1 MGSPIEYAIP
11 VVDAHQYPVNK
22 VGGKSKNISLCF
34 RENFRVPEGFAIT
47 TDSYF
52 AYLRTNKLAEAIDK
66 ELVRKNPDEMRWE
79 EIWDSALR
87 IRHAFSKGILPV
99 DIERQFLKAL
109 SQWPDDTTFAVRSS
123 SPDEDSKE
131 FSFAGVH
138 ESYIN
143 VVGSKQVIEKI
154 KLVWASLWSD
164 RALLYRKEKGLNST
178 TSSMAVLVQKMEHR
192 DVSGLAF
199 TMDPSNSDEDHI
211 IVEAIKGTLNL
222 LVDNKKAPERFKINK
237 KSGELV
243 ESKKNYKTL
252 TPDSIT
258 ELYNSALKL
267 EDSFGE
273 PVDIEWTGTQEEF
286 TVLQVRP
293 ITVFKKD
300 EDEDRQWYLTLTPS
314 GQNLIDLAEKV
325 ESVLIPQLKM
335 DGEMFAVKEP
345 SSFGTQDLIE
355 ELGKRGEKYAH
366 WAKIYWDDFIPFA
379 NGIRN
384 FGSFYNDLVQPSDP
398 YEFISLLKTG
408 ELMAQK
414 RDSHMLTL
422 ADTLRQSPKV
432 KSELDALL
440 ENDIAGQD
448 ILDKMKPS
456 DFKDKFQ
463 GFLND
468 EMDVSYDN
476 TSLKSAPEVSLRV
489 ISSLAKAAN
498 NNLFDKEGIEDKE
511 SADSTE
517 SLKEKYFNIAKEED
531 NLDVAQQWL
540 RIGQV
545 SWRLRDDDNILLGKI
560 ENQLLIFIMEGLKRL
575 YERGKTKSLPGT
587 FDIKK
592 WQDVYKAMV
601 EDSELEL
608 ASVDEIQKEKAT
620 DSSSTSKEKARQL
633 VGQPSS
639 PGVYTGKARVINSI
653 ADFKGVEKGEILVFD
668 SVQPQMTFIISLA
681 GAIIERRGGMLV
693 HSSIIAREMKIPAV
707 NGVPKAT
714 SLIHTGDM
722 VTVNGDMGIITIG
735 KPEFEIEFL

>member
-1 MGSPIEYAIP
+1 MGSRIEYAIP
-11 VVDAHQYPVNK
+11 VMAAHEYPVNK
-22 VGGKSKNISLCF
+22 VGGKSKNISLCY
-34 RENFRVPEGFAIT
+34 REKFRVPEGFAIT

-52 AYLRTNKLAEAIDK
+52 EFSATNKLAEVIDK
-66 ELVRKNPDEMRWE
+66 ELVRKKTEEMRWE

-87 IRHAFSKGILPV
+87 IRHAFTKGILPQAM
-99 DIERQFLKAL
+99 ETQFLDYL
-109 SQWPDDTTFAVRSS
+109 SQWPENTKFAVRSS

-138 ESYIN
+138 ESYVN
-143 VVGSKQVIEKI
+143 VVGSKQVLEKI

-164 RALLYRKEKGLNST
+164 RVLLYRKEKGLNSA

-199 TMDPSNSDEDHI
+199 TMDPSNNDDEHI

-222 LVDNKKAPERFKINK
+222 LVDNKKEPERFKLNK
-237 KSGELV
+237 ESGKVV
-243 ESKKNYKTL
+243 EAKKNYKTL
-252 TPDSIT
+252 TPDSINT
-258 ELYNSALKL
+258 LYNNALQL
-267 EDSFGE
+267 EDAFGE
-273 PVDIEWTGTQEEF
+273 PVDIEWTGIQEEF

-325 ESVLIPQLKM
+325 EGVLIPQLKM
-335 DGEMFAVKEP
+335 DGEIFAGKEP
-345 SSFGTQDLIE
+345 SNFETQDLIE
-355 ELGKRGEKYAH
+355 ELGKRGEKYSQ
-366 WAKIYWDDFIPFA
+366 WTKIYWDDFIPFA

-398 YEFISLLKTG
+398 YEFIRLLKTG

-422 ADTLRQSPKV
+422 ADTLRQTPKV

-440 ENDIAGQD
+440 KNDISGQE
-448 ILDKMKPS
+448 LLNQMKPS
-456 DFKDKFQ
+456 DFKNKFQ
-463 GFLND
+463 DFLSD

-476 TSLKSAPEVSLRV
+476 TSLKAAPEVSLRV
-489 ISSLAKAAN
+489 ISSLAEVTEKNISENEAMEDQGDMDLLKKKYFKIAQGE
-498 NNLFDKEGIEDKE
+498 NNLDP
-511 SADSTE
+511 
-517 SLKEKYFNIAKEED
+517 
-531 NLDVAQQWL
+531 AQQWL

-560 ENQLLIFIMEGLKRL
+560 ENQLLLFIMEALKRL
-575 YERGKTKSLPGT
+575 YEAGKIKRLPET
-587 FDIKK
+587 FDITK
-592 WQDVYKAMV
+592 WQDVYKAMNEDTQLEIPQV
-601 EDSELEL
+601 EEK
-608 ASVDEIQKEKAT
+608 QKEKAT
-620 DSSSTSKEKARQL
+620 GADTTNKEKARQL

>member
-11 VVDAHQYPVNK
+11 VIDAHKYPVNK
-22 VGGKSKNISLCF
+22 VGGKSKNISLCYK
-34 RENFRVPEGFAIT
+34 ENFRVPEGFAIT

-52 AYLRTNKLAEAIDK
+52 EFLTSNKLTEAIDK
-66 ELVRKNPDEMRWE
+66 ELVRKKTDEMRWE

-87 IRHAFSKGILPV
+87 IRHAFSKGTLPE
-99 DIERQFLKAL
+99 DLENQFLEAL
-109 SQWPDDTTFAVRSS
+109 SQWPEDTMFAVRSS

-164 RALLYRKEKGLNST
+164 RALLYRKEKGLNSA

-199 TMDPSNSDEDHI
+199 TMDPSNSDDEHI

-252 TPDSIT
+252 TPDSINN
-258 ELYNSALKL
+258 LYNSALKL

-273 PVDIEWTGTQEEF
+273 PVDIEWTGIQEEF

-325 ESVLIPQLKM
+325 ESVLIPQLKL
-335 DGEMFAVKEP
+335 DGEMFVGKEP

-355 ELGKRGEKYAH
+355 ELKKRGEKYSQ
-366 WAKIYWDDFIPFA
+366 WTKIYWDDFIPFA

-398 YEFISLLKTG
+398 YEFINLLKTG
-408 ELMAQK
+408 DLMAQK
-414 RDSHMLTL
+414 RDSHMANL
-422 ADTLRQSPKV
+422 ADNLRKSPEV
-432 KSELDALL
+432 KNEVDALL
-440 ENDIAGQD
+440 KNDISGQE
-448 ILDKMKPS
+448 LLNQMKQS
-456 DFKDKFQ
+456 GFKKEFQ
-463 GFLND
+463 AFLND

-489 ISSLAKAAN
+489 ISSLSELAERSPTKN
-498 NNLFDKEGIEDKE
+498 ELDKDQRGL
-511 SADSTE
+511 E
-517 SLKEKYFNIAKEED
+517 SLKEKYFKIAQEEN

-560 ENQLLIFIMEGLKRL
+560 ENQILVFIMEGLKRL
-575 YERGKTKSLPGT
+575 REEGKIKSLPGT
-587 FDIKK
+587 FDITK
-592 WQDVYKAMV
+592 WQDVYKALK
-601 EDSELEL
+601 DGSDLEL
-608 ASVDEIQKEKAT
+608 PQIDESQEEKTT
-620 DSSSTSKEKARQL
+620 DSSTPSKEKARQL

-639 PGVYTGKARVINSI
+639 PGVYTGKARVVNSI

>member
-1 MGSPIEYAIP
+1 
-11 VVDAHQYPVNK
+11 
-22 VGGKSKNISLCF
+22 
-34 RENFRVPEGFAIT
+34 
-47 TDSYF
+47 
-52 AYLRTNKLAEAIDK
+52 
-66 ELVRKNPDEMRWE
+66 
-79 EIWDSALR
+79 
-87 IRHAFSKGILPV
+87 
-99 DIERQFLKAL
+99 
-109 SQWPDDTTFAVRSS
+109 
-123 SPDEDSKE
+123 
-131 FSFAGVH
+131 
-138 ESYIN
+138 
-143 VVGSKQVIEKI
+143 
-154 KLVWASLWSD
+154 
-164 RALLYRKEKGLNST
+164 
-178 TSSMAVLVQKMEHR
+178 MAVLVQKMEHR

-222 LVDNKKAPERFKINK
+222 LVDNKKAPERFRINK

-258 ELYNSALKL
+258 DLYNSALKL

-273 PVDIEWTGTQEEF
+273 PVDIEWTGIQEEF

-325 ESVLIPQLKM
+325 ESVLIPQLKL
-335 DGEMFAVKEP
+335 DGEMFVGKEP

-355 ELGKRGEKYAH
+355 ELKKRGEKYSQ
-366 WAKIYWDDFIPFA
+366 WTKIYWDDFIPFA

-398 YEFISLLKTG
+398 YEFINLLKTG
-408 ELMAQK
+408 DLMAQK
-414 RDSHMLTL
+414 RDSHMANL
-422 ADTLRQSPKV
+422 ADNLRKSPEV
-432 KSELDALL
+432 KNEVDALL
-440 ENDIAGQD
+440 KNDISGQE
-448 ILDKMKPS
+448 LLNQMKQS
-456 DFKDKFQ
+456 GFKKEFQ
-463 GFLND
+463 AFLND

-489 ISSLAKAAN
+489 ISSLSELAERSPTKN
-498 NNLFDKEGIEDKE
+498 ELDKDQRGL
-511 SADSTE
+511 E
-517 SLKEKYFNIAKEED
+517 SLKEKYFKIAQEEN

-560 ENQLLIFIMEGLKRL
+560 ENQILVFIMEGLKRL
-575 YERGKTKSLPGT
+575 REEGKIKSLPGT
-587 FDIKK
+587 FDITK
-592 WQDVYKAMV
+592 WQDVYKALK
-601 EDSELEL
+601 DGSDLEL
-608 ASVDEIQKEKAT
+608 PQIDESQEEKTT
-620 DSSSTSKEKARQL
+620 DSSTPSKEKARQL

-639 PGVYTGKARVINSI
+639 PGVYTGKARVVNSI

>member
-11 VVDAHQYPVNK
+11 VIDAHKYPVNK
-22 VGGKSKNISLCF
+22 VGGKSKNISLCYK
-34 RENFRVPEGFAIT
+34 ENFRVPEGFAIT

-52 AYLRTNKLAEAIDK
+52 EFLTSNKLTEAIDK
-66 ELVRKNPDEMRWE
+66 ELVRKKTDEMRWE

-87 IRHAFSKGILPV
+87 IRHAFSKGTLPE
-99 DIERQFLKAL
+99 DLENQFLEAL
-109 SQWPDDTTFAVRSS
+109 SQWPEDTMFAVRSS

-164 RALLYRKEKGLNST
+164 RALLYRKEKGLNSA

-199 TMDPSNSDEDHI
+199 TMDPSNSDEEHI

-252 TPDSIT
+252 TPDSINN
-258 ELYNSALKL
+258 LYNSALKL

-273 PVDIEWTGTQEEF
+273 PVDIEWTGIQEEF

-325 ESVLIPQLKM
+325 ESVLIPQLKL
-335 DGEMFAVKEP
+335 DGEMFVGKEP

-355 ELGKRGEKYAH
+355 ELKKRGEKYSQ
-366 WAKIYWDDFIPFA
+366 WTKIYWDDFIPFA

-398 YEFISLLKTG
+398 YEFINLLKTG
-408 ELMAQK
+408 DLMAQK
-414 RDSHMLTL
+414 RDSHMANL
-422 ADTLRQSPKV
+422 ADNLRKSPEV
-432 KSELDALL
+432 KNEVDALL
-440 ENDIAGQD
+440 KNDISGQE
-448 ILDKMKPS
+448 LLNQMKQS
-456 DFKDKFQ
+456 GFKKEFQ
-463 GFLND
+463 AFLND

-489 ISSLAKAAN
+489 ISSLSELAEK
-498 NNLFDKEGIEDKE
+498 NLPENELDKDQR
-511 SADSTE
+511 DLE
-517 SLKEKYFNIAKEED
+517 SLKEKYFKIAQEE
-531 NLDVAQQWL
+531 NNFEVAQQWL

-560 ENQLLIFIMEGLKRL
+560 ENQLLVFIMEGLKRL
-575 YERGKTKSLPGT
+575 REEGKIKSLPGT
-587 FDIKK
+587 FDITK
-592 WQDVYKAMV
+592 WQDVYKALK
-601 EDSELEL
+601 DGSDLEL
-608 ASVDEIQKEKAT
+608 PQIDESQEEKTT
-620 DSSSTSKEKARQL
+620 DSSTPSKEKARQL

-639 PGVYTGKARVINSI
+639 PGVYTGKARIINSI
-653 ADFKGVEKGEILVFD
+653 EDFKGVEKGEILVFD

>member
-11 VVDAHQYPVNK
+11 VIDAHKYPVNK
-22 VGGKSKNISLCF
+22 VGGKSKNISLCYK
-34 RENFRVPEGFAIT
+34 ENFRVPEGFAIT

-52 AYLRTNKLAEAIDK
+52 EFLTSNKLTEAIDK
-66 ELVRKNPDEMRWE
+66 ELVRKKTDEMRWE

-87 IRHAFSKGILPV
+87 IRHAFSKGTLPE
-99 DIERQFLKAL
+99 DLENQFLEAL
-109 SQWPDDTTFAVRSS
+109 SQWPEDTMFAVRSS

-164 RALLYRKEKGLNST
+164 RALLYRKEKGLNSA

-199 TMDPSNSDEDHI
+199 TMDPSNSDDEHI

-252 TPDSIT
+252 TPDSINN
-258 ELYNSALKL
+258 LYNSALKL

-273 PVDIEWTGTQEEF
+273 PVDIEWTGIQEEF

-325 ESVLIPQLKM
+325 ESVLIPQLKL
-335 DGEMFAVKEP
+335 DGEMFVGKEP

-355 ELGKRGEKYAH
+355 ELKKRGEKYSQ
-366 WAKIYWDDFIPFA
+366 WTKIYWDDFIPFA

-398 YEFISLLKTG
+398 YEFINLLKTG
-408 ELMAQK
+408 DLMAQK
-414 RDSHMLTL
+414 RDSHMANL
-422 ADTLRQSPKV
+422 ADNLRKSPEV
-432 KSELDALL
+432 KNEVDALL
-440 ENDIAGQD
+440 KNDISGQE
-448 ILDKMKPS
+448 LLNQMKQS
-456 DFKDKFQ
+456 GFKKEFQ
-463 GFLND
+463 AFLND

-489 ISSLAKAAN
+489 ISSLSELAEK
-498 NNLFDKEGIEDKE
+498 NLPENELDKDQR
-511 SADSTE
+511 DLE
-517 SLKEKYFNIAKEED
+517 SLKEKYFKIAQEE
-531 NLDVAQQWL
+531 NNFEVAQQWL

-560 ENQLLIFIMEGLKRL
+560 ENQLLVFIMEGLKRL
-575 YERGKTKSLPGT
+575 REEGKIKSLPGT
-587 FDIKK
+587 FDITK
-592 WQDVYKAMV
+592 WQDVYKALK
-601 EDSELEL
+601 DGSDLEL
-608 ASVDEIQKEKAT
+608 PQIDESQEEKTT
-620 DSSSTSKEKARQL
+620 DSSTPSKEKARQL

-639 PGVYTGKARVINSI
+639 PGVYTGKARIINSI
-653 ADFKGVEKGEILVFD
+653 EDFKGVEKGEILVFD

>member
-1 MGSPIEYAIP
+1 MGSQIEYAIP
-11 VVDAHQYPVNK
+11 VIEAHGYPVNK
-22 VGGKSKNISLCF
+22 VGGKSKNISLCYK
-34 RENFRVPEGFAIT
+34 ENFRVPEGFAIT

-52 AYLRTNKLAEAIDK
+52 EFLEANKLAEVIDK
-66 ELVRKNPDEMRWE
+66 ELVRKKTDEMRWE

-87 IRHAFSKGILPV
+87 IRHAFTKGTLPEAV
-99 DIERQFLKAL
+99 ESRFLEFL
-109 SQWPDDTTFAVRSS
+109 SQWPQDTMFAVRSS

-143 VVGSKQVIEKI
+143 VVGSKKVIEKI

-164 RALLYRKEKGLNST
+164 RALLYRKEKGLNSG
-178 TSSMAVLVQKMEHR
+178 TSAMAVLVQKMEHR

-199 TMDPSNSDEDHI
+199 TIDPSNNDHDHI

-237 KSGELV
+237 KSGEVV
-243 ESKKNYKTL
+243 EAKKNYKTL
-252 TPDSIT
+252 TADSVANI
-258 ELYNSALKL
+258 YNSALEL
-267 EDSFGE
+267 EEVFGE
-273 PVDIEWTGTQEEF
+273 PVDIEWTGIQDEF

-325 ESVLIPQLKM
+325 ERVLIPQLKA
-335 DGEMFAVKEP
+335 DGAMFAGKSPAKLEREE
-345 SSFGTQDLIE
+345 LIE
-355 ELGKRGEKYAH
+355 ELGKRGEKYSE

-398 YEFISLLKTG
+398 YEFIGLLKTG
-408 ELMAQK
+408 DLMAQK
-414 RDSHMLTL
+414 RDSHMLKL
-422 ADTLRQSPKV
+422 ADTL
-432 KSELDALL
+432 SELPDVKDEL
-440 ENDIAGQD
+440 D
-448 ILDKMKPS
+448 ILLGNEISGQTLLDQMKPS
-456 DFKDKFQ
+456 EFKSKFEN
-463 GFLND
+463 FLHD

-476 TSLKSAPEVSLRV
+476 TSLKAAPEVSLRV
-489 ISSLAKAAN
+489 ISSLAAAPEKSISKN
-498 NNLFDKEGIEDKE
+498 ESLGDNRDRDGLEDK
-511 SADSTE
+511 
-517 SLKEKYFNIAKEED
+517 YFDIAEEQND
-531 NLDVAQQWL
+531 LDVAKQWL
-540 RIGQV
+540 RIGRV
-545 SWRLRDDDNILLGKI
+545 SWRLRDDDNILLGKL
-560 ENQLLIFIMEGLKRL
+560 ENQLRIFIMEGLKRL
-575 YERGKTKSLPGT
+575 HDAGKISRLPGT
-587 FDIKK
+587 FDIEK
-592 WQDVYKAMV
+592 WQDVYKAMSEGAKIELPA
-601 EDSELEL
+601 EDKQ
-608 ASVDEIQKEKAT
+608 EIEKT
-620 DSSSTSKEKARQL
+620 DSPSSITKEKARQL

-639 PGVYTGKARVINSI
+639 PGVYAGKARVINSI
-653 ADFKGVEKGEILVFD
+653 EDFKGVEKGEILVFD

-714 SLIHTGDM
+714 TLINTGDM

>member
-11 VVDAHQYPVNK
+11 VIDAHKYPVNK
-22 VGGKSKNISLCF
+22 VGGKSKNISLCYK
-34 RENFRVPEGFAIT
+34 ENFRVPEGFAIT

-52 AYLRTNKLAEAIDK
+52 EFLTSNKLTEAIDK
-66 ELVRKNPDEMRWE
+66 ELVRKKTDEMRWE

-87 IRHAFSKGILPV
+87 IRHAFSKGTLPE
-99 DIERQFLKAL
+99 DLENQFLEAL
-109 SQWPDDTTFAVRSS
+109 SQWPEDTMFAVRSS

-164 RALLYRKEKGLNST
+164 RALLYRKEKGLNSA

-199 TMDPSNSDEDHI
+199 TMDPSNSDEEHI

-252 TPDSIT
+252 TPDSINN
-258 ELYNSALKL
+258 LYNSALKL

-273 PVDIEWTGTQEEF
+273 PVDIEWTGIQEEF

-325 ESVLIPQLKM
+325 ESVLIPQLKL
-335 DGEMFAVKEP
+335 DGEMFVGKEP

-355 ELGKRGEKYAH
+355 ELKKRGEKYSQ
-366 WAKIYWDDFIPFA
+366 WTKIYWDDFIPFA

-398 YEFISLLKTG
+398 YEFINLLKTG
-408 ELMAQK
+408 DLMAQK
-414 RDSHMLTL
+414 RDSHMANL
-422 ADTLRQSPKV
+422 ADNLRKSPEV
-432 KSELDALL
+432 KNEVDALL
-440 ENDIAGQD
+440 KNDISGQE
-448 ILDKMKPS
+448 LLNQMKQS
-456 DFKDKFQ
+456 GFKKEFQ
-463 GFLND
+463 AFLND

-489 ISSLAKAAN
+489 ISSLSELAEK
-498 NNLFDKEGIEDKE
+498 NLPENELDKDQR
-511 SADSTE
+511 DLE
-517 SLKEKYFNIAKEED
+517 SLKEKYFKIAQEE
-531 NLDVAQQWL
+531 NNFEVAQQWL

-560 ENQLLIFIMEGLKRL
+560 ENQLLVFIMEGLKRL
-575 YERGKTKSLPGT
+575 REEGKIKSLPGT
-587 FDIKK
+587 FDITK
-592 WQDVYKAMV
+592 WQDVYKAMA

-608 ASVDEIQKEKAT
+608 ASVDERQKEKAT

-639 PGVYTGKARVINSI
+639 PGVYTGKARVVNSI

>member
-11 VVDAHQYPVNK
+11 VIDAHKYPVNK
-22 VGGKSKNISLCF
+22 VGGKSKNISLCYK
-34 RENFRVPEGFAIT
+34 ENFRVPEGFAIT

-52 AYLRTNKLAEAIDK
+52 EFLTSNKLTEAIDK
-66 ELVRKNPDEMRWE
+66 ELVRKKTDEMRWE

-87 IRHAFSKGILPV
+87 IRHAFSKGTLPE
-99 DIERQFLKAL
+99 DLENQFLEAL
-109 SQWPDDTTFAVRSS
+109 SQWPEDTMFAVRSS

-164 RALLYRKEKGLNST
+164 RALLYRKEKGLNSA

-199 TMDPSNSDEDHI
+199 TMDPSNSDDEHI

-252 TPDSIT
+252 TPDSINN
-258 ELYNSALKL
+258 LYNSALKL

-273 PVDIEWTGTQEEF
+273 PVDIEWTGIQEEF

-325 ESVLIPQLKM
+325 ESVLIPQLKL
-335 DGEMFAVKEP
+335 DGEMFVGKEP

-355 ELGKRGEKYAH
+355 ELKKRGEKYSQ
-366 WAKIYWDDFIPFA
+366 WTKIYWDDFIPFA

-398 YEFISLLKTG
+398 YEFINLLKTG
-408 ELMAQK
+408 DLMAQK
-414 RDSHMLTL
+414 RDSHMANL
-422 ADTLRQSPKV
+422 ADNLRKSPEV
-432 KSELDALL
+432 KNEVDALL
-440 ENDIAGQD
+440 KNDISGQE
-448 ILDKMKPS
+448 LLNQMKQS
-456 DFKDKFQ
+456 GFKKEFQ
-463 GFLND
+463 AFLND

-489 ISSLAKAAN
+489 ISSLSELAERSPTKN
-498 NNLFDKEGIEDKE
+498 ELDKDQR
-511 SADSTE
+511 DLE
-517 SLKEKYFNIAKEED
+517 SLKEKYFKIAQEENNIE
-531 NLDVAQQWL
+531 VAQQWL

-560 ENQLLIFIMEGLKRL
+560 ENQLLVFIMEGLKRL
-575 YERGKTKSLPGT
+575 REEGKIKSLPGT
-587 FDIKK
+587 FDITK
-592 WQDVYKAMV
+592 WQDVYKALK
-601 EDSELEL
+601 DGSDLEL
-608 ASVDEIQKEKAT
+608 PQIDESQEEKTT
-620 DSSSTSKEKARQL
+620 DSSTPSKEKARQL

-639 PGVYTGKARVINSI
+639 PGVYTGKARIINSI
-653 ADFKGVEKGEILVFD
+653 EDFKGVEKGEILVFD

>member
-11 VVDAHQYPVNK
+11 VIDAHKYPVNK
-22 VGGKSKNISLCF
+22 VGGKSKNISLCYK
-34 RENFRVPEGFAIT
+34 ENFRVPEGFAIT

-52 AYLRTNKLAEAIDK
+52 EFLTSNKLTEAIDK
-66 ELVRKNPDEMRWE
+66 ELVRKKTDEMRWE

-87 IRHAFSKGILPV
+87 IRHAFSKGTLPE
-99 DIERQFLKAL
+99 DLENQFLEAL
-109 SQWPDDTTFAVRSS
+109 SQWPEDTMFAVRSS

-164 RALLYRKEKGLNST
+164 RALLYRKEKGLNSA

-199 TMDPSNSDEDHI
+199 TMDPSNSDEEHI

-252 TPDSIT
+252 TPDSINN
-258 ELYNSALKL
+258 LYNSALKL

-273 PVDIEWTGTQEEF
+273 PVDIEWTGIQEEF

-325 ESVLIPQLKM
+325 ESVLIPQLKL
-335 DGEMFAVKEP
+335 DGEMFVGKEP

-355 ELGKRGEKYAH
+355 ELKKRGEKYSQ
-366 WAKIYWDDFIPFA
+366 WTKIYWDDFIPFA

-398 YEFISLLKTG
+398 YEFINLLKTG
-408 ELMAQK
+408 DLMAQK
-414 RDSHMLTL
+414 RDSHMANL
-422 ADTLRQSPKV
+422 ADNLRKSPEV
-432 KSELDALL
+432 KNEVDALL
-440 ENDIAGQD
+440 KNDISGQE
-448 ILDKMKPS
+448 LLNQMKQS
-456 DFKDKFQ
+456 GFKKEFQ
-463 GFLND
+463 AFLND

-489 ISSLAKAAN
+489 ISSLSELAEK
-498 NNLFDKEGIEDKE
+498 NLPENELDKDQR
-511 SADSTE
+511 DLE
-517 SLKEKYFNIAKEED
+517 SLKEKYFKIAQEE
-531 NLDVAQQWL
+531 NNFEVAQQWL

-560 ENQLLIFIMEGLKRL
+560 ENQLLVFIMEGLKRL
-575 YERGKTKSLPGT
+575 REEGKIKSLPGT
-587 FDIKK
+587 FDITK
-592 WQDVYKAMV
+592 WQDVYKALK
-601 EDSELEL
+601 DGSDLEL
-608 ASVDEIQKEKAT
+608 PQIDESQEEKTT
-620 DSSSTSKEKARQL
+620 DSSTPSKEKARQL

-639 PGVYTGKARVINSI
+639 PGVYTGKARIINSI
-653 ADFKGVEKGEILVFD
+653 EDFKGVEKGEILVFD

-707 NGVPKAT
+707 NGVPKVT
-714 SLIHTGDM
+714 SLINTGDM

>member
-11 VVDAHQYPVNK
+11 VIDAHKYPVNK
-22 VGGKSKNISLCF
+22 VGGKSKNISLCYK
-34 RENFRVPEGFAIT
+34 ENFRVPEGFAIT

-52 AYLRTNKLAEAIDK
+52 EFLTSNKLTEAIDK
-66 ELVRKNPDEMRWE
+66 ELVRKKTDEMRWE

-87 IRHAFSKGILPV
+87 IRHAFSKGTLPE
-99 DIERQFLKAL
+99 DLENQFLEAL
-109 SQWPDDTTFAVRSS
+109 SQWPEDTMFAVRSS

-164 RALLYRKEKGLNST
+164 RALLYRKEKGLNSA

-199 TMDPSNSDEDHI
+199 TMDPSNSDDEHI

-252 TPDSIT
+252 TPDSINN
-258 ELYNSALKL
+258 LYNSALKL

-273 PVDIEWTGTQEEF
+273 PVDIEWTGIQEEF

-325 ESVLIPQLKM
+325 ESVLIPQLKL
-335 DGEMFAVKEP
+335 DGEMFVGKEP

-355 ELGKRGEKYAH
+355 ELKKRGEKYSQ
-366 WAKIYWDDFIPFA
+366 WTKIYWDDFIPFA

-398 YEFISLLKTG
+398 YEFINLLKTG
-408 ELMAQK
+408 DLMAQK
-414 RDSHMLTL
+414 RDSHMANL
-422 ADTLRQSPKV
+422 ADNLRKSPEV
-432 KSELDALL
+432 KNEVDALL
-440 ENDIAGQD
+440 KNDISGQEL
-448 ILDKMKPS
+448 LDQMKAS
-456 DFKDKFQ
+456 VFKGEFQ
-463 GFLND
+463 VFLND

-489 ISSLAKAAN
+489 ISSLSELAEK
-498 NNLFDKEGIEDKE
+498 NLPENELDKDQR
-511 SADSTE
+511 DLE
-517 SLKEKYFNIAKEED
+517 SLKEKYFKIAQEE
-531 NLDVAQQWL
+531 NNFEVAQQWL

-560 ENQLLIFIMEGLKRL
+560 ENQLLVFIMEGLKRL
-575 YERGKTKSLPGT
+575 REEGKIKSLPGT
-587 FDIKK
+587 FDITK
-592 WQDVYKAMV
+592 WQDVYKALK
-601 EDSELEL
+601 DGSDLEL
-608 ASVDEIQKEKAT
+608 PQIDESQEEKTT
-620 DSSSTSKEKARQL
+620 DSSTPSKEKARQL

-639 PGVYTGKARVINSI
+639 PGVYTGKARIINSI
-653 ADFKGVEKGEILVFD
+653 EDFKGVEKGEILVFD

>member
-1 MGSPIEYAIP
+1 
-11 VVDAHQYPVNK
+11 
-22 VGGKSKNISLCF
+22 
-34 RENFRVPEGFAIT
+34 
-47 TDSYF
+47 
-52 AYLRTNKLAEAIDK
+52 
-66 ELVRKNPDEMRWE
+66 
-79 EIWDSALR
+79 
-87 IRHAFSKGILPV
+87 
-99 DIERQFLKAL
+99 
-109 SQWPDDTTFAVRSS
+109 
-123 SPDEDSKE
+123 
-131 FSFAGVH
+131 
-138 ESYIN
+138 
-143 VVGSKQVIEKI
+143 
-154 KLVWASLWSD
+154 
-164 RALLYRKEKGLNST
+164 
-178 TSSMAVLVQKMEHR
+178 MAVLVQKMEHR

-199 TMDPSNSDEDHI
+199 TMDPSNSDDEHI

-252 TPDSIT
+252 TPDSINN
-258 ELYNSALKL
+258 LYNSALKL

-273 PVDIEWTGTQEEF
+273 PVDIEWTGIQEEF

-325 ESVLIPQLKM
+325 ESVLIPQLKL
-335 DGEMFAVKEP
+335 DGEMFVGKEP

-355 ELGKRGEKYAH
+355 ELKKRGEKYSQ
-366 WAKIYWDDFIPFA
+366 WTKIYWDDFIPFA

-398 YEFISLLKTG
+398 YEFINLLKTG
-408 ELMAQK
+408 DLMAQK
-414 RDSHMLTL
+414 RDSHMANL
-422 ADTLRQSPKV
+422 ADNLRKSPEV
-432 KSELDALL
+432 KNEVDALL
-440 ENDIAGQD
+440 KNDISGQE
-448 ILDKMKPS
+448 LLNQMKQS
-456 DFKDKFQ
+456 GFKKEFQ
-463 GFLND
+463 AFLND

-489 ISSLAKAAN
+489 ISSLSELAEK
-498 NNLFDKEGIEDKE
+498 NLPENELDKDQR
-511 SADSTE
+511 DLE
-517 SLKEKYFNIAKEED
+517 SLKEKYFKIAQEE
-531 NLDVAQQWL
+531 NNFEVAQQWL

-560 ENQLLIFIMEGLKRL
+560 ENQLLVFIMEGLKRL
-575 YERGKTKSLPGT
+575 REEGKIKSLPGT
-587 FDIKK
+587 FDITK
-592 WQDVYKAMV
+592 WQDVYKALK
-601 EDSELEL
+601 DGSDLEL
-608 ASVDEIQKEKAT
+608 PQIDESQEEKTT
-620 DSSSTSKEKARQL
+620 DSSTPSKEKARQL

-639 PGVYTGKARVINSI
+639 PGVYTGKARIINSI
-653 ADFKGVEKGEILVFD
+653 EDFKGVEKGEILVFD

>member
-11 VVDAHQYPVNK
+11 VIDAHKYPVNK
-22 VGGKSKNISLCF
+22 VGGKSKNISLCYK
-34 RENFRVPEGFAIT
+34 ENFRVPEGFAIT

-52 AYLRTNKLAEAIDK
+52 EFLTSNKLTEAIDK
-66 ELVRKNPDEMRWE
+66 ELVRKKTDEMRWE

-87 IRHAFSKGILPV
+87 IRHAFSKGTLPE
-99 DIERQFLKAL
+99 DLENQFLEAL
-109 SQWPDDTTFAVRSS
+109 SQWPEDTMFAVRSS

-164 RALLYRKEKGLNST
+164 RALLYRKEKGLNSA

-199 TMDPSNSDEDHI
+199 TMDPSNSDDEHI

-252 TPDSIT
+252 TPDSINN
-258 ELYNSALKL
+258 LYNSALKL

-273 PVDIEWTGTQEEF
+273 PVDIEWTGIQEEF

-325 ESVLIPQLKM
+325 ESVLIPQLKL
-335 DGEMFAVKEP
+335 DGEIFTGKEP
-345 SSFGTQDLIE
+345 SNFETQDLIE
-355 ELGKRGEKYAH
+355 ELKKRGEKYSQ
-366 WAKIYWDDFIPFA
+366 WTKIYWDDFIPFA

-398 YEFISLLKTG
+398 YEFINLLKTG
-408 ELMAQK
+408 DLMAQK
-414 RDSHMLTL
+414 RDSHMANL
-422 ADTLRQSPKV
+422 ADNLRKSPEV
-432 KSELDALL
+432 KNEVDALL
-440 ENDIAGQD
+440 KNDISGQE
-448 ILDKMKPS
+448 LLNQMKQS
-456 DFKDKFQ
+456 GFKKEFQ
-463 GFLND
+463 AFLND

-489 ISSLAKAAN
+489 ISSLSELAERSPTKN
-498 NNLFDKEGIEDKE
+498 ELDKDQR
-511 SADSTE
+511 DLE
-517 SLKEKYFNIAKEED
+517 SLKEKYFKIAQEE
-531 NLDVAQQWL
+531 NNFEVAQQWL

-560 ENQLLIFIMEGLKRL
+560 ENQLLVFIMEGLKRL
-575 YERGKTKSLPGT
+575 REEGKIKSLPGT
-587 FDIKK
+587 FDITK

-639 PGVYTGKARVINSI
+639 PGVYTGKARIINSI
-653 ADFKGVEKGEILVFD
+653 EDFKGVEKGEILVFD